1 MEIKEMLIEDIEK
14 RSLEIAEELKKEDA
28 DVDSLEAEVKE
39 LEERKAQIVKDAEER
54 KVLLEEVSKVTE
66 EVEERK
72 EEERMSDKEIRNTK
86 EYIEAYARYIETGDD
101 KQCRA
106 LLTENGSGTV
116 AVPEFVYEEV
126 QAAWNEEGIMRRVK
140 KAYLKGNLKIG
151 FEISAGGATKQT
163 EGNAVNE
170 QSLVMGIV
178 ELQPFMIK
186 KWISISNQAL
196 RIDGAEAYLRFIYR
210 ELAHHIAAK
219 AADELIATIVA
230 APQTSTTTAVAVGKM
245 TATQV
250 SLGLVAGAI
259 SQLADRATRPVVMM
273 NKLTYA
279 AFKDAQYAAS
289 YPVDP
294 FEGCDVE
301 FNSTITALSAATT
314 GVAWLIVGDLENGA
328 LANFPDGEEIN
339 VLRDPYTLAA
349 SNLTRFVGDEYL
361 GLGPIIPNAFVKV
374 VK

>member
-1 MEIKEMLIEDIEK
+1 MEIKDMLIEDIEK

-39 LEERKAQIVKDAEER
+39 LEERKAQIVKEAEER

-86 EYIEAYARYIETGDD
+86 EYIEAYAHYIDTGDD

-126 QAAWNEEGIMRRVK
+126 QAAWAEEGIMKRVK
-140 KAYLKGNLKIG
+140 REYLKGNLKIG
-151 FEISAGGATKQT
+151 FEISASGATKQT

-170 QSLVMGIV
+170 QSLVLGIV
-178 ELQPFMIK
+178 AIEPFMIK

-196 RIDGAEAYLRFIYR
+196 RIDGAEAYLRYVYR
-210 ELAHHIAAK
+210 ELAHHIAY
-219 AADELIATIVA
+219 AAAGELIALIDA

-245 TATQV
+245 TATQA
-250 SLGLVAGAI
+250 SLGLVAHAI
-259 SQLADRATRPVVMM
+259 SQLADRAARPVVMM
-273 NKLTYA
+273 NRLTAA

-294 FEGCDVE
+294 FEGCEVE
-301 FNSTITALSAATT
+301 YNNNITALSAATT
-314 GVAWLIVGDLENGA
+314 GVTWLIVGDLENGV
-328 LANFPDGEEIN
+328 LANFPDGDDISI
-339 VLRDPYTLAA
+339 LRDPYTLAA
-349 SNLTRFVGDEYL
+349 SNLTRFIGDEYVGM
-361 GLGPIIPNAFVKV
+361 GLVMPNAFVKV